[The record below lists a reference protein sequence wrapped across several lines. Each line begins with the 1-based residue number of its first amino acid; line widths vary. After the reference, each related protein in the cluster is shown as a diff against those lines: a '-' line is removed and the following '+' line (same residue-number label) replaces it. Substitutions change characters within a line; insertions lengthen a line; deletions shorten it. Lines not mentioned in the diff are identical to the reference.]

1 LPAGRSAIIFE
12 FGGQKAICEIE
23 QMLEEKMKRS
33 FQLTR
38 VQVLPLLFLII
49 GALAG
54 CSTVP
59 VTGRSQLILIPDN
72 QVMALSFDQYN
83 QFLAE
88 HDVIK
93 GTPQAQMVQQVG
105 QRIQKAVEAYLY
117 QNGQEGLLSGYQ
129 WEFNLVRDK
138 QINAFAMP
146 GGKVVIYT
154 GILAVT
160 QNESGLATV
169 MGHEIGH
176 AIARHGNERMSQGLM
191 AQMGGMA
198 LGVALSSRPQETQ
211 QLFAAAYGLGTQVG
225 ILLPYGRLQESEADQ
240 LGLIFMAMAGYD
252 PRTAVEF
259 WQRMDNQ
266 KEQAAPPEF
275 LSTHPSHGRRIA
287 DIQYHLPAAMAYYR
301 PGR

>member
-1 LPAGRSAIIFE
+1 
-12 FGGQKAICEIE
+12 
-23 QMLEEKMKRS
+23 MKSLFKVKRA
-33 FQLTR
+33 
-38 VQVLPLLFLII
+38 QVLSLLVLFI
-49 GALAG
+49 GVLAG

-59 VTGRSQLILIPDN
+59 VTGRNQLILIPDN

-83 QFLAE
+83 QFLSE

-93 GTPQAQMVQQVG
+93 GTPQAQMVQRVG

-160 QNESGLATV
+160 QNELGLATV

-259 WQRMDNQ
+259 WQRMDRQ

-275 LSTHPSHGRRIA
+275 LSTHPSHATRIA

-301 PGR
+301 PRG